1 MATENL
7 VTQSIIDRLNA
18 IPRSEFDTVGF
29 QEGGKDYS
37 MDPNGLISV
46 RDVGAKP
53 TDQVQ
58 VFDQTGNFL
67 ASHAV
72 EQRSDF
78 VQAINQAGR
87 VGIPAIIGASLLG
100 PAGFGL
106 LNAPAA
112 AAVGSG
118 GSTLLQGGSVE
129 DALKAAALAGAFGYG
144 MENLFPS
151 DAFTAGKTAVDLANS
166 GGTVDTIR
174 QALVD
179 SGVSSS
185 TARQIATEALAG
197 SSASQI
203 ASDFAGLTLGGAGST
218 SLASTAANPNL
229 VNVISSS
236 APAAAPGLLSSIVS
250 AAPAVIPAL
259 VSNTATQ
266 QATQPTEQNTNQ
278 NQVVVTAPTATS
290 TTSLGNIIPGIV
302 PAVVPPPAPAPAPTP
317 APAPAPATEQVEVV
331 ENKQPTPTPAPVVLP
346 PAPPPVANP
355 PVEPVEQVEVVD
367 KRNKPPITPLGPAVL
382 APLPAIPPEVLTEL
396 PKPTQP
402 PSTNTS
408 LFNPS
413 DLLKLIG
420 LLGGIGAGS
429 ALSNTGTGPVSVPPS
444 DPRLGT
450 TTPQFG
456 PDYYAA
462 VQQYYNA
469 YMPETPR
476 NVATPLQQWYEN
488 KFGA

>member
-100 PAGFGL
+100 PAGTGL
-106 LNAPAA
+106 FNAPVAS
-112 AAVGSG
+112 AVGTG
-118 GSTLLQGGSVE
+118 GSTLLQGGSIE
-129 DALKAAALAGAFGYG
+129 DALKAAALAGLTAYGVQGLMGGVGTGAETFGA
-144 MENLFPS
+144 E
-151 DAFTAGKTAVDLANS
+151 DL
-166 GGTVDTIR
+166 TIYDDIR
-174 QALVD
+174 QLKAIGIPD
-179 SGVSSS
+179 SQISNIVEASYNVTPTFAADAINQVAAS
-185 TARQIATEALAG
+185 TVAPATTETVTLAG
-197 SSASQI
+197 ERLFNPVTLTAPVAATLPSTFVAEPVMVQSQ
-203 ASDFAGLTLGGAGST
+203 
-218 SLASTAANPNL
+218 NL
-229 VNVISSS
+229 PQTTVNVED
-236 APAAAPGLLSSIVS
+236 LLSVL
-250 AAPAVIPAL
+250 A
-259 VSNTATQ
+259 
-266 QATQPTEQNTNQ
+266 
-278 NQVVVTAPTATS
+278 
-290 TTSLGNIIPGIV
+290 
-302 PAVVPPPAPAPAPTP
+302 PAVVPALAPIPAPVPAPTP
-317 APAPAPATEQVEVV
+317 APASERVEVTDIRLLPPAPGPIVPFVPTPAPVPSSVPMPAPAPAPAPAVEQVEVV
-331 ENKQPTPTPAPVVLP
+331 EKLDKKVDTP
-346 PAPPPVANP
+346 
-355 PVEPVEQVEVVD
+355 
-367 KRNKPPITPLGPAVL
+367 IIPLGSAVL
-382 APLPAIPPEVLTEL
+382 APLPPISPEVTAEL
-396 PKPTQP
+396 PRPTQP
-402 PSTNTS
+402 TDNRS
-408 LFNPS
+408 LFSPS
-413 DLLKLIG
+413 DILRLIG
-420 LLGGIGAGS
+420 LFGGLGAGAS
-429 ALSNTGTGPVSVPPS
+429 LANMGSTNVLPPPS
-444 DPRLGT
+444 DTQLGT

-456 PDYYAA
+456 SDYYAA

-469 YMPETPR
+469 YMPQTPR